1 MRSGPAAVVLA
12 VALVLVGCGEQAPSE
27 AVPELADRL
36 ERVDAA
42 IADDQ
47 PAGARRAVD
56 ALVRAATQA
65 RMDGEITADQADDI
79 LRAAAA
85 LLQRLPS
92 GVDDPTPDPTAPTEP
107 TEPASPEPPPA
118 PAPGEGDD
126 EGDDEKDE
134 KHEKG
139 KKPDHEPG
147 KPKGPD
153 KPKKPH

>member
-1 MRSGPAAVVLA
+1 MRSGPAAIVLA
-12 VALVLVGCGEQAPSE
+12 VALGLVGCGEQAPSE

-47 PAGARRAVD
+47 PASARRAVD

-65 RMDGEITADQADDI
+65 RMDGEITADQADEI
-79 LRAAAA
+79 LRAAGA

-92 GVDDPTPDPTAPTEP
+92 GVDDPTPEPSAPTAPA
-107 TEPASPEPPPA
+107 EPASPPPPPA
-118 PAPGEGDD
+118 PAPEGNDDDGEKDD
-126 EGDDEKDE
+126 KEEKDE
-134 KHEKG
+134 KG
-139 KKPDHEPG
+139 GKPDDPG

-153 KPKKPH
+153 KPKKH